1 MNKYLIICSVLSVLV
16 CGLLIADR
24 KKIIESRDRYKEN
37 TESLLSNIRQYKLD
51 STKTAIE
58 SSRLQLTL
66 VEFKKYREDDI
77 KTIKDLGLKL
87 KQIKASMKHD
97 ISIEVPIKTPV
108 KDSIIIESNTPLL
121 VKTFDLSNEYRTFRG
136 VITNDSIV
144 ADLSLQVKLKQYLY
158 LVYKHKF
165 LWLRWGAKGVNQVVL
180 SDNPYVKLNYSEFI
194 EIKK

>member
-37 TESLLSNIRQYKLD
+37 TETLLSNIRQYKLD

-66 VEFKKYREDDI
+66 DEYKKYREDDI

-108 KDSIIIESNTPLL
+108 KDSIIIESSTPLL

-136 VITNDSIV
+136 VITNDSIL